1 MEEKRWCF
9 VRDDDGHW
17 YLIPLED
24 QEEFYNDLEKGE
36 EDYWC
41 DFNNKWEGHRETSPA
56 AFSFSNPHYEW

>member
-1 MEEKRWCF
+1 MIWRIKLKEKRWCF

-36 EDYWC
+36 EDNWC
-41 DFNNKWEGHRETSPA
+41 DYKEDSPA
-56 AFSFSNPHYEW
+56 AFSFSNVHYEW